1 LNDRQNANKPI
12 AGKSMPQ
19 QPGDERNSGNRALT
33 QSFRETAMI
42 ATRWPEND
50 NTFLPLKRR
59 FCQ

>member
-1 LNDRQNANKPI
+1 
-12 AGKSMPQ
+12 MPQ